1 MELYTTLNKIRGYDP
16 CEPEFGDFVKSLN
29 GRYGDDEDIPF
40 SEMLKHTGIENVLW
54 SLNTIT
60 LTELQEKMLRLF
72 GCDCAEH
79 VLHIFEAKYPGD
91 PRPRNAIAT
100 ARRYANGLA
109 TKEELDRAVSS
120 AWARGSTY
128 SVASRAAYW
137 ACKATASTTFR
148 ACRAAN
154 SATYGNEREWQTE
167 KFMEYLKG
175 KKEIV

>member
-109 TKEELDRAVSS
+109 TREELDRAVPSAYWACGAVSS
-120 AWARGSTY
+120 AAS
-128 SVASRAAYW
+128 SAASRAAY
-137 ACKATASTTFR
+137 CV
-148 ACRAAN
+148 CRATN
-154 SATYGNEREWQTE
+154 SATYNEREWQTE